1 MGTTVVSLMV
11 EKHSPQTVLALLSS
25 KEPLSHFSQQLEG
38 KWQCADVWWGGPLLP
53 YRKAQLSTS
62 IPNPLLADNHRPVS
76 LTHRGPVQQRS
87 HTCALTRVD
96 THRFNTV
103 SHTDMSS
110 HKDTHRNTLTGTHIN
125 RHRHTDIH
133 TRGQTRA
140 QRHTGTH
147 TKRLTP
153 PNGP

>member
-25 KEPLSHFSQQLEG
+25 KEPLSHLSQQPEG
-38 KWQCADVWWGGPLLP
+38 EWQCADVWWGGPLLP
-53 YRKAQLSTS
+53 YRKAQLGTS
-62 IPNPLLADNHRPVS
+62 VPNPLLADNHGPVS
-76 LTHRGPVQQRS
+76 LTLQGPVQQCS
-87 HTCALTRVD
+87 HTCALTCVD

-103 SHTDMSS
+103 SHTDMST

-125 RHRHTDIH
+125 MHRHADIH
-133 TRGQTRA
+133 TRGQTQA

-153 PNGP
+153 PKGP